1 MIEDWF
7 QEEICK
13 NMIKSRQTF
22 LTLECQVF
30 VQRVD
35 DWLTDNLAEVLGL
48 FYGEIQALKM
58 IRVNQNE
65 ATIISK
71 IN

>member
-7 QEEICK
+7 QEEICE

-22 LTLECQVF
+22 LTFESQVLG
-30 VQRVD
+30 QRVD
-35 DWLTDNLAEVLGL
+35 DWLTDNLAEILGL

-58 IRVNQNE
+58 V
-65 ATIISK
+65 SVY
-71 IN
+71 